1 MNPDKTDYASLIAS
15 MAAHVLIVLL
25 LSAMILKMPPRQVA
39 LITDV
44 TLIDM
49 LPRAGEKGE
58 EKKAIGLE
66 KKQVTNTATAIK
78 KKTIKKP
85 KAQVKVV
92 DTKALLKKIEEEK
105 AKLDLGISRSDLRQ
119 QSDQQPDV
127 AAEDNASDDITE
139 ENVVAGGEPTI
150 TGALATRKYKKITWK
165 FPAQLPEETELMVQ
179 ITVLSSG
186 IIKDVKLVRTSG
198 FPELDR
204 MALLQ
209 ARKMQFDPL
218 PYTNDDQVGVLLF
231 KFGAEK

>member
-1 MNPDKTDYASLIAS
+1 MNPDRTDYASLIAS

-25 LSAMILKMPPRQVA
+25 LSAMILKMPAKQVA

-58 EKKAIGLE
+58 EKKTIGLE
-66 KKQVTNTATAIK
+66 KKQLTNTATAVK
-78 KKTIKKP
+78 KKMAKKP
-85 KAQVKVV
+85 KAQLKVV

-105 AKLDLGISRSDLRQ
+105 AKLDMGISRSDLRQ
-119 QSDQQPDV
+119 QTDEPDS
-127 AAEDNASDDITE
+127 AARDNASDDITE

-150 TGALATRKYKKITWK
+150 TGALATRKYKKVIWK
-165 FPAQLPEETELMVQ
+165 FPAQLPEETELM
-179 ITVLSSG
+179 IEISVLSSG
-186 IIKDVKLVRTSG
+186 IIKNVKLVRTSG
-198 FPELDR
+198 YPELDR

-209 ARKMQFDPL
+209 ARKLQFDPL
-218 PYTNDDQVGVLLF
+218 PYTNDDQAGVLLF